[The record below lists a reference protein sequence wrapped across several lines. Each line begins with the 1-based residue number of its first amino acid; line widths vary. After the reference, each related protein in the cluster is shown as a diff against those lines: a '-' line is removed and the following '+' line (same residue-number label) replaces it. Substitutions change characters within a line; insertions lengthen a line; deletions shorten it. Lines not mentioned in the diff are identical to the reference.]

1 MRIVPG
7 VGRGHMLAHPV
18 VASVRGARSTRG
30 GRVIIV
36 AVMAAALCKAAPA
49 MADQQVEAERMHVPR
64 TAGHVV
70 RDRSASAHRAVS
82 LTGPGSI
89 TARLGVQA
97 PSRLRIVARG
107 AACAGA
113 PRLAAAIDGRRVL
126 SRRVGRRWSAVAV
139 PAAVTAAGHRVSLR
153 LANPHRGRHCR
164 RALRIDRLLFA
175 SLPSGAPG
183 SAPAPAPPAPGAD
196 ARWWVPAPR
205 TTWQWQ
211 LTTPVD
217 QSVDAQMFD
226 IDLLDNA
233 ASVVAALHARGRRVV
248 CYLDAGTF
256 EPGRPDSA
264 AYPAVVKG
272 NALPDWPGEE
282 WLDIR
287 RLDILAPI
295 LAARL
300 DLCRQKGFDGVEAD
314 NVDAHTNN
322 TGFPLTAADQLR
334 FNRFLADAAHAR
346 GLSIGLKN
354 DLEQAAALEP
364 SFDWAM
370 NEQCFEASECGA
382 LQPFVRAG
390 KAVFVAEYDLDVASF
405 CPQAQA
411 AGFMAMRKRLAL
423 DAWRQTCW

>member
-1 MRIVPG
+1 VTIG
-7 VGRGHMLAHPV
+7 AAV
-18 VASVRGARSTRG
+18 VA
-30 GRVIIV
+30 I
-36 AVMAAALCKAAPA
+36 LCAAAPA
-49 MADQQVEAERMHVPR
+49 RADQQFEAEGMHVAR
-64 TAGHVV
+64 AAGHVV
-70 RDRSASAHRAVS
+70 RDRSASGHRAVV
-82 LTGPGSI
+82 LAGPGSV
-89 TARLGVQA
+89 TARIRVRA
-97 PSRLRIVARG
+97 ASRLRIVLRG
-107 AACAGA
+107 DACSGA
-113 PRLAAAIDGRRVL
+113 PRLVAAIDGRRVL
-126 SRRVGRRWSAVAV
+126 SRRVGSRRWSATTV
-139 PAAVTAAGHRVSLR
+139 PAAVAAAKHRMSLR
-153 LANPHRGRHCR
+153 LANPHRARHCR
-164 RALRIDRLLFA
+164 RRLRIDRLLFA
-175 SLPSGAPG
+175 SLPSSAPG
-183 SAPAPAPPAPGAD
+183 PVPGPAPPAPGANG
-196 ARWWVPAPR
+196 RWWVPAPH

-226 IDLLDNA
+226 IDLFDNA
-233 ASVVAALHARGRRVV
+233 SSVVAALHARGRRVV

-264 AYPAVVKG
+264 AYPPVVKG
-272 NALPDWPGEE
+272 KALPDWPGEQ

-287 RLDILAPI
+287 RIDILGPI
-295 LAARL
+295 LVARL

-314 NVDAHTNN
+314 NVDAYTSD

-334 FNRFLADAAHAR
+334 FNRFLADAAHVR

-354 DLEQAAALEP
+354 DLEQAAALQP

-370 NEQCFEASECGA
+370 NEECFDGSECGA

-423 DAWRQTCW
+423 DAWRQACW